1 MIDFDRDTALAQKLL
16 DALDVR
22 AKASL
27 HNIANQN
34 VPGFKRYV
42 VRFEELLRQRLE
54 DGHRD
59 AAAAVDPVVERD
71 ESGPPGQNNVSIVDE
86 AALLDKTRLL
96 HEFVSRRVG
105 SYFSSI
111 NRAIFG
117 R

>member
-1 MIDFDRDTALAQKLL
+1 MIDFDRDTALAQRLL

-42 VRFEELLRQRLE
+42 VRFEELLRQRLR
-54 DGHRD
+54 DGD
-59 AAAAVDPVVERD
+59 EAGAASVEPVVERD
-71 ESGPPGQNNVSIVDE
+71 LSGPPGQNNVSIVDE

-105 SYFSSI
+105 SQFHTL